1 MIVRP
6 LETHGVCVQGM
17 VLSAYCLCVY
27 ARARVC
33 VCVCGDVARMRVGSD
48 KTGLGQSGVK
58 QGRGVAGDIA
68 SPAFAGDVEP

>member
-1 MIVRP
+1 MYACKEWFCLRI
-6 LETHGVCVQGM
+6 VCVCM
-17 VLSAYCLCVY
+17 RARACVY
-27 ARARVC
+27 

-48 KTGLGQSGVK
+48 KAGLGQSGVK